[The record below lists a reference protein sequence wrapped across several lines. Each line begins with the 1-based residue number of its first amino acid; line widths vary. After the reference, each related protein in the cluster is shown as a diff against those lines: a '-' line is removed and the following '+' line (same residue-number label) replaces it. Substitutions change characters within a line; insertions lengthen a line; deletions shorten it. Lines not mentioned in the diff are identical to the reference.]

1 MQIRRSWHG
10 VRSPRCGRYS
20 TALLDMSRW
29 RMAVSL
35 GSTRVLTSRF
45 PDELYLQYCQNCC
58 IFWWTLIV
66 EIVTGTSHV
75 HSELFRPNCCTIK
88 WWYSKRLGHGFWSR
102 RPTTAHTNLHVV
114 FLLSHGCITFTESCS
129 VQHKT
134 HCWTPHN
141 IIVNSTNFSSF
152 DYQTFQS
159 IELRCMSPG
168 RCRELPMSRRRKGRK
183 PPWPKPN
190 EHIDPSTKIR

>member
-1 MQIRRSWHG
+1 MSKL
-10 VRSPRCGRYS
+10 SP
-20 TALLDMSRW
+20 
-29 RMAVSL
+29 
-35 GSTRVLTSRF
+35 
-45 PDELYLQYCQNCC
+45 ELVMCIQNY
-58 IFWWTLIV
+58 
-66 EIVTGTSHV
+66 
-75 HSELFRPNCCTIK
+75 CTIK

-114 FLLSHGCITFTESCS
+114 FLLSHGCITFTKNCS
-129 VQHKT
+129 VQHKI

-190 EHIDPSTKIR
+190 ERIEPSTKNKVRLWKLNIKNTLLLGGGYRPHGKTILFSSIK